1 MLGLNTVKLYKV
13 KALIPL
19 SSKRLLPIKP
29 LCFWLGALFFVSLSS
44 LAAEKSYFE
53 GNSKLSKLA
62 ANEDNNN
69 DALQQTLEL
78 NFSPESRE
86 KLRKALDDYARSIDQ
101 DHDRIEERRRVMQE
115 SLEARFFDADND
127 GEVDGPIGA
136 NGIPVD
142 SNGGETPGDTDNDG
156 AVDPYDVDDDGD
168 FNDPLEFLG
177 GNASA
182 ATSATFDI
190 GIPTSN
196 VTYGPH
202 RLRVIAAFGT
212 GPSFIVNGLSYFF
225 VIAALMNLNEKAFF
239 HLDRPKS
246 DGSIRE
252 GIAYAK
258 ARPDIY
264 VVMLM
269 VFFLATFGL
278 NFQIF
283 NALMAT
289 QEFGLGPASFGLMG
303 TFIAIGSLSG
313 AIGSARLERFRNTK
327 FVIKGGI
334 AFSISIMVLSIIPSY
349 SLYILWLPICG
360 VTALTTLVS
369 ANSIVQTSTDPAI
382 RGRVMGLYL
391 LIFMGGTP
399 FGSPLIGA
407 TTDLVGI
414 RPTIVICGGISLAA
428 SLYIWFKYKN
438 RVTLP
443 ADISV
448 ATVLKT
454 VDRDHK

>member
-1 MLGLNTVKLYKV
+1 MRMSVKEDGNWRSFRHRNYRILFPANTVSNIGSWAQRIAQDWLVLELTNNNGTYLGLVTAVQFAPV
-13 KALIPL
+13 
-19 SSKRLLPIKP
+19 
-29 LCFWLGALFFVSLSS
+29 LFFSLHGGKFADRFNKRKVLILTNVIGGAASLALGILVMTNLIALWHVFVLAAVLGISTAIDAPVRQAFTTEVVGQSDLPNAVSL
-44 LAAEKSYFE
+44 
-53 GNSKLSKLA
+53 NS
-62 ANEDNNN
+62 ANFN
-69 DALQQTLEL
+69 AGRL
-78 NFSPESRE
+78 
-86 KLRKALDDYARSIDQ
+86 I
-101 DHDRIEERRRVMQE
+101 
-115 SLEARFFDADND
+115 
-127 GEVDGPIGA
+127 GPAI
-136 NGIPVD
+136 
-142 SNGGETPGDTDNDG
+142 SGG
-156 AVDPYDVDDDGD
+156 
-168 FNDPLEFLG
+168 L
-177 GNASA
+177 
-182 ATSATFDI
+182 
-190 GIPTSN
+190 
-196 VTYGPH
+196 
-202 RLRVIAAFGT
+202 IAAFGT

-225 VIAALMNLNEKAFF
+225 VIAALLNLNEKAFF
-239 HLDRPKS
+239 NLDRPKS

-334 AFSISIMVLSIIPSY
+334 LFSISIMALSIIPSY
-349 SLYILWLPICG
+349 TLYILWLPICG
-360 VTALTTLVS
+360 LTALTTLVS

-399 FGSPLIGA
+399 FGSPLIGTA
-407 TTDLVGI
+407 TELLGI
-414 RPTIVICGGISLAA
+414 RPTIALCGGISLAA
-428 SLYIWFKYKN
+428 SVIIWFRYKN
-438 RVTLP
+438 RVQLP
-443 ADISV
+443 ADTSV
-448 ATVLKT
+448 AGVLKT
-454 VDRDHK
+454 INRDHN

>member
-1 MLGLNTVKLYKV
+1 MAFKVKVDGNWRSFRHRNYRILFPANAVSNIGSWAQRIAQDWLVLELTDNNGTYLGLVTAVQFAPVLLFSLHGGKLADRFNKRKV
-13 KALIPL
+13 LIWTNVAGGAASL
-19 SSKRLLPIKP
+19 G
-29 LCFWLGALFFVSLSS
+29 LGALVMTDHILLWHVFALAAVLGISTAIDAPVRQSFTTEVVGQADLPNAVSL
-44 LAAEKSYFE
+44 
-53 GNSKLSKLA
+53 NSANFNAGRLIGPALS
-62 ANEDNNN
+62 
-69 DALQQTLEL
+69 
-78 NFSPESRE
+78 
-86 KLRKALDDYARSIDQ
+86 
-101 DHDRIEERRRVMQE
+101 
-115 SLEARFFDADND
+115 
-127 GEVDGPIGA
+127 
-136 NGIPVD
+136 
-142 SNGGETPGDTDNDG
+142 GG
-156 AVDPYDVDDDGD
+156 
-168 FNDPLEFLG
+168 L
-177 GNASA
+177 
-182 ATSATFDI
+182 
-190 GIPTSN
+190 
-196 VTYGPH
+196 
-202 RLRVIAAFGT
+202 IAAFGT

-225 VIAALMNLNEKAFF
+225 VITALLNLNEKGFF
-239 HLDRPKS
+239 HQDQAKS
-246 DGSIRE
+246 DGNIRE

-303 TFIAIGSLSG
+303 TFVAIGSLTG

-327 FVIKGGI
+327 CVIKGGI
-334 AFSISIMVLSIIPSY
+334 VFSASIMVLAILPNYISY
-349 SLYILWLPICG
+349 VIWLPICG

-399 FGSPLIGA
+399 FGSPLIGTA
-407 TTDLVGI
+407 TELIGI
-414 RPTIVICGGISLAA
+414 RPTIALCGGISLFA

-438 RVTLP
+438 RVQLP

-448 ATVLKT
+448 ATVLK
-454 VDRDHK
+454 DR

>member
-1 MLGLNTVKLYKV
+1 MRLSVNEEGNWRSFRHRNYRILFPANTVSNIGSWAQRIAQDWLVLELTNNNGTYLGLVTAVQFAPV
-13 KALIPL
+13 
-19 SSKRLLPIKP
+19 
-29 LCFWLGALFFVSLSS
+29 LFFSLHGGKLADRFNKRKVLILTNIMGGAASLGLGILVMTDLIVLWHVFVLAAVLGISTAIDAPVRQAFTTEVVGQSDLPNAVSL
-44 LAAEKSYFE
+44 
-53 GNSKLSKLA
+53 NS
-62 ANEDNNN
+62 ANFN
-69 DALQQTLEL
+69 AGRL
-78 NFSPESRE
+78 
-86 KLRKALDDYARSIDQ
+86 I
-101 DHDRIEERRRVMQE
+101 
-115 SLEARFFDADND
+115 
-127 GEVDGPIGA
+127 GPAI
-136 NGIPVD
+136 
-142 SNGGETPGDTDNDG
+142 SGG
-156 AVDPYDVDDDGD
+156 
-168 FNDPLEFLG
+168 L
-177 GNASA
+177 
-182 ATSATFDI
+182 
-190 GIPTSN
+190 
-196 VTYGPH
+196 
-202 RLRVIAAFGT
+202 IAAFGT
-212 GPSFIVNGLSYFF
+212 GPSFIINGLSYFF
-225 VIAALMNLNEKAFF
+225 VIAALLNLNEKGFF
-239 HLDRPKS
+239 HQDRPKS

-334 AFSISIMVLSIIPSY
+334 AFSISIMVLSIIPTY
-349 SLYILWLPICG
+349 TLYILWLPICG

-399 FGSPLIGA
+399 FGSPLIG
-407 TTDLVGI
+407 TSTELIGI
-414 RPTIVICGGISLAA
+414 RPTIVLCGGISLAA
-428 SLYIWFKYKN
+428 SLYIWFRYKH
-438 RVTLP
+438 RVEIPEDT
-443 ADISV
+443 SV
-448 ATVLKT
+448 AGVLKT
-454 VDRDHK
+454 VNRDHD

>member
-1 MLGLNTVKLYKV
+1 MRLSVKEDGNWRSFRHRNYRILFPANTVSNIGSWAQRIAQDWLVLELTNNNGTYLGLVTAVQFAPVLAFSLHGGKLADRFNKRKV
-13 KALIPL
+13 LILTNVVGGAASLALGVLVMTDLIALWHVFVLAGILGISTAIDAPVRQ
-19 SSKRLLPIKP
+19 SFTTEVVGQTDLPN
-29 LCFWLGALFFVSLSS
+29 AVSL
-44 LAAEKSYFE
+44 
-53 GNSKLSKLA
+53 NS
-62 ANEDNNN
+62 ANFN
-69 DALQQTLEL
+69 AGRL
-78 NFSPESRE
+78 
-86 KLRKALDDYARSIDQ
+86 
-101 DHDRIEERRRVMQE
+101 V
-115 SLEARFFDADND
+115 
-127 GEVDGPIGA
+127 GPAI
-136 NGIPVD
+136 
-142 SNGGETPGDTDNDG
+142 SGG
-156 AVDPYDVDDDGD
+156 
-168 FNDPLEFLG
+168 L
-177 GNASA
+177 
-182 ATSATFDI
+182 
-190 GIPTSN
+190 
-196 VTYGPH
+196 
-202 RLRVIAAFGT
+202 IAAFGT

-246 DGSIRE
+246 DGNIRE

-334 AFSISIMVLSIIPSY
+334 AFSLSIIVLSIIPSY

-428 SLYIWFKYKN
+428 SLFIWFKYKN
-438 RVTLP
+438 RVSLP
-443 ADISV
+443 TDISV

>member
-1 MLGLNTVKLYKV
+1 MRLSVKEDGNWRSFRHRNYRILFPANTVSNIGSWAQRIAQDWLVLELTNNNGTYLGLVTAVQFAPVLAFSLHGGKLADRFNKRKV
-13 KALIPL
+13 LIL
-19 SSKRLLPIKP
+19 TNIIGGAASLA
-29 LCFWLGALFFVSLSS
+29 LGALVMTDLVALWHVFVLAGILGISTAIDAPVRQAFTTEVVGQADLPNAVSL
-44 LAAEKSYFE
+44 
-53 GNSKLSKLA
+53 NS
-62 ANEDNNN
+62 ANFN
-69 DALQQTLEL
+69 AGRL
-78 NFSPESRE
+78 
-86 KLRKALDDYARSIDQ
+86 
-101 DHDRIEERRRVMQE
+101 V
-115 SLEARFFDADND
+115 
-127 GEVDGPIGA
+127 GPAI
-136 NGIPVD
+136 
-142 SNGGETPGDTDNDG
+142 SGG
-156 AVDPYDVDDDGD
+156 
-168 FNDPLEFLG
+168 L
-177 GNASA
+177 
-182 ATSATFDI
+182 
-190 GIPTSN
+190 
-196 VTYGPH
+196 
-202 RLRVIAAFGT
+202 IAAFGT

-225 VIAALMNLNEKAFF
+225 VIAALMKLNEKAFF

-399 FGSPLIGA
+399 FGSLLIGYLTEA
-407 TTDLVGI
+407 IGV
-414 RPTIVICGGISLAA
+414 RQTIAFCGGVSLIAA
-428 SLYIWFKYKN
+428 LTIWGVFNK
-438 RVTLP
+438 RVEPPLDRRVS
-443 ADISV
+443 A
-448 ATVLKT
+448 VLN
-454 VDRDHK
+454 

>member
-1 MLGLNTVKLYKV
+1 MRMSVKEDGNWRSFRHRNYRILFPANTVSNIGSWAQRIAQDWLVLELTNNNGTFLGLVTAVQFAPV
-13 KALIPL
+13 
-19 SSKRLLPIKP
+19 
-29 LCFWLGALFFVSLSS
+29 LFFSLHGGKFADRFNKRKVLILTNVIGGAASLALGILVMTNLIALWHVFVLAAVLGISTAIDAPVRQAFTTEVVGQSDLPNAVSL
-44 LAAEKSYFE
+44 
-53 GNSKLSKLA
+53 NS
-62 ANEDNNN
+62 ANFN
-69 DALQQTLEL
+69 AGRL
-78 NFSPESRE
+78 
-86 KLRKALDDYARSIDQ
+86 I
-101 DHDRIEERRRVMQE
+101 
-115 SLEARFFDADND
+115 
-127 GEVDGPIGA
+127 GPAI
-136 NGIPVD
+136 
-142 SNGGETPGDTDNDG
+142 SGG
-156 AVDPYDVDDDGD
+156 
-168 FNDPLEFLG
+168 L
-177 GNASA
+177 
-182 ATSATFDI
+182 
-190 GIPTSN
+190 
-196 VTYGPH
+196 
-202 RLRVIAAFGT
+202 IAAFGT

-225 VIAALMNLNEKAFF
+225 VIAALLNLNEKAFF
-239 HLDRPKS
+239 NLDRPKS

-327 FVIKGGI
+327 FVIKGGV
-334 AFSISIMVLSIIPSY
+334 AFSISIMTLSIIPNY
-349 SLYILWLPICG
+349 TLYILWLPICG

-399 FGSPLIGA
+399 FGSPLIG
-407 TTDLVGI
+407 TTTELLGI
-414 RPTIVICGGISLAA
+414 RPTIALCGGISLAA
-428 SLYIWFKYKN
+428 SLIIWFRYKN
-438 RVTLP
+438 RVQLP
-443 ADISV
+443 ADTSV
-448 ATVLKT
+448 AGVLKT
-454 VDRDHK
+454 VDRDHN

>member
-1 MLGLNTVKLYKV
+1 MGFQVKEDGNWRSFRHRNYRILFPANTVSNIGSWAQRIAQDWLVLELTNNNGTYLGLVTAVQFAPVLLFSLHGGKLADRFNKRKV
-13 KALIPL
+13 LIL
-19 SSKRLLPIKP
+19 TNILGGSASLG
-29 LCFWLGALFFVSLSS
+29 LGALVITEHIQLWHVFVLAAVLGISTAIDAPVRQSFTTEVVGQTDLPNAVSL
-44 LAAEKSYFE
+44 
-53 GNSKLSKLA
+53 NS
-62 ANEDNNN
+62 ANFN
-69 DALQQTLEL
+69 AGRL
-78 NFSPESRE
+78 
-86 KLRKALDDYARSIDQ
+86 I
-101 DHDRIEERRRVMQE
+101 
-115 SLEARFFDADND
+115 
-127 GEVDGPIGA
+127 GPA
-136 NGIPVD
+136 V
-142 SNGGETPGDTDNDG
+142 SGG
-156 AVDPYDVDDDGD
+156 
-168 FNDPLEFLG
+168 L
-177 GNASA
+177 
-182 ATSATFDI
+182 
-190 GIPTSN
+190 
-196 VTYGPH
+196 
-202 RLRVIAAFGT
+202 IAAFGT

-225 VIAALMNLNEKAFF
+225 VIAALLNLNEKAFF

-246 DGSIRE
+246 DGNIRE

-327 FVIKGGI
+327 FVIRGGV
-334 AFSISIMVLSIIPSY
+334 AFSASIMVLSILPN
-349 SLYILWLPICG
+349 YITYVIWLPICG

-399 FGSPLIGA
+399 FGSPLIG
-407 TTDLVGI
+407 TTTELIGI
-414 RPTIVICGGISLAA
+414 RPTIALCGGISLFA
-428 SLYIWFKYKN
+428 SLFIWFKYKN
-438 RVTLP
+438 RVALP
-443 ADISV
+443 ADTSV
-448 ATVLKT
+448 AAVLK
-454 VDRDHK
+454 DR